1 MTAPPL
7 WILLSPIIRLF
18 FGFVNGVLEKN
29 SGKLQKNANVFR
41 MVERVAGRL
50 DGRYGRRRH
59 SSVTV
64 GRCLGAAAM
73 GAQHTNFGYETWD
86 IYIS

>member
-18 FGFVNGVLEKN
+18 FGFVNGFLEKN

-41 MVERVAGRL
+41 VVERVAGGL
-50 DGRYGRRRH
+50 DGCYGRRRH

-73 GAQHTNFGYETWD
+73 GAQHTNFGYET
-86 IYIS
+86 